1 MAADDRGPAA
11 LEAEIEATRE
21 RLASTIDEL
30 LYRTRPTTIAQR
42 ETSRAKAFFVDPMS
56 GQPRQDNI
64 VKVAGAVV
72 GALVLLAVIR
82 KIVR

>member
-1 MAADDRGPAA
+1 
-11 LEAEIEATRE
+11 
-21 RLASTIDEL
+21 
-30 LYRTRPTTIAQR
+30 
-42 ETSRAKAFFVDPMS
+42 MS

-72 GALVLLAVIR
+72 GAVVLLAVIR